1 MTTLFNKDSKI
12 QITFAQ
18 GPVTDKH
25 LIPVFH
31 LIDEDELEGLTEEQQ
46 KKLAI
51 DSGRDLILDVI
62 DDYVNSSWKEKNST
76 SIEYSVSLNKGG
88 STITSVVEKDCEIDE
103 LDTDEIEEELK
114 DFSLQNLE
122 ISVELIF

>member
-31 LIDEDELEGLTEEQQ
+31 IIDEDELECLTEEQQ
-46 KKLAI
+46 TKLAI
-51 DSGRDLILDVI
+51 DLGWDLVPDVI
-62 DDYVNSSWKEKNST
+62 DEYVNSSCGEKDST

-88 STITSVVEKDCEIDE
+88 STITSVVEQDCE

-114 DFSLQNLE
+114 EFTLQNVE
-122 ISVELIF
+122 ISVELVF